1 VKGFSD
7 IGTSEERRYLLS
19 GVLNT
24 GAIASATLVLA
35 SSCDTHSTKSTSPRV
50 PVIHLRVILN
60 FGQCLEVDPWTMALS
75 AIGRPLRCQYDAGA
89 AIARVLFGNCATVVI
104 LIVDVIGLRRP

>member
-35 SSCDTHSTKSTSPRV
+35 SSCDTSGR
-50 PVIHLRVILN
+50 
-60 FGQCLEVDPWTMALS
+60 Q
-75 AIGRPLRCQYDAGA
+75 GRPLLHY
-89 AIARVLFGNCATVVI
+89 
-104 LIVDVIGLRRP
+104 

>member
-35 SSCDTHSTKSTSPRV
+35 SLCNIPPLQSVLSENEANNVLDYYMSALRNK
-50 PVIHLRVILN
+50 VIYI
-60 FGQCLEVDPWTMALS
+60 CS
-75 AIGRPLRCQYDAGA
+75 K
-89 AIARVLFGNCATVVI
+89 
-104 LIVDVIGLRRP
+104 